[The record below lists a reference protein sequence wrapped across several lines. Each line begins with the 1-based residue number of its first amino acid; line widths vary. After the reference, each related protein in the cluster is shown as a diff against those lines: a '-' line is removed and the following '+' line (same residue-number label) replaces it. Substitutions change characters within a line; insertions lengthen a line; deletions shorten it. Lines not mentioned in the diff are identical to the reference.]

1 MGTEA
6 QSPALVDPAQ
16 PPQRSTRRRTFV
28 ILFASFLCMI
38 AAAAFSTIYATENF
52 WRKAFNEEITRDL
65 TQKAQMFAT
74 RVNTDR
80 KTKIA
85 DLTAQVGQQAGAR
98 ATVVDGNGKVLADS
112 QVPVT
117 ALEKEGERPEFAA
130 AIRGETGIET
140 RGRGTFALPVL
151 YIAVPVSGGAVRLG
165 YSLADVENASARA
178 RRNLWLGCVVAMLAA
193 LMISALTARMLSPK

>member
-6 QSPALVDPAQ
+6 RSPAFAAAAQ
-16 PPQRSTRRRTFV
+16 PSQPSTRQAFV
-28 ILFASFLCMI
+28 ILFASFLVMI
-38 AAAAFSTIYATENF
+38 ATAAFSTIDATESF

-65 TQKAQMFAT
+65 TQKAQMFAS

-80 KTKIA
+80 TSRID

-98 ATVVDGNGKVLADS
+98 ATVVDGNGRVLADS
-112 QVPVT
+112 QVPIA

-130 AIRGETGIET
+130 ALKGETGVET

-151 YIAVPVSGGAVRLG
+151 YVAVPVSGGAVRLG
-165 YSLADVENASARA
+165 YSL
-178 RRNLWLGCVVAMLAA
+178 
-193 LMISALTARMLSPK
+193 